1 MSVLRSRC
9 SIRKTE
15 RDVDNKAY
23 GFRVKY
29 RGILHAYRLGNK
41 SRVDG
46 CVTRSF
52 DGLRVVNVTP
62 IRSYDFVFAI
72 TVAGD
77 FWHLTRCLWC
87 KRKNP
92 KPLWLAFRQLWRVKT
107 VCAFELKYFLARPL
121 SLCEIVTASFSF
133 DKNPYR
139 NCVGLD
145 VKRLWRVQQQ
155 KTEIFQY

>member
-1 MSVLRSRC
+1 MLFDYTAMITMSVLRSRC

-15 RDVDNKAY
+15 RDVDNKAN

-29 RGILHAYRLGNK
+29 RGILHAYGLGNK

-62 IRSYDFVFAI
+62 IRSYDFVYAI

-77 FWHLTRCLWC
+77 FRHLTRCL
-87 KRKNP
+87 
-92 KPLWLAFRQLWRVKT
+92 
-107 VCAFELKYFLARPL
+107 
-121 SLCEIVTASFSF
+121 
-133 DKNPYR
+133 
-139 NCVGLD
+139 
-145 VKRLWRVQQQ
+145 
-155 KTEIFQY
+155 